1 MLTEDIDSSM
11 RSLREGFSIV
21 SDPALIST
29 ELAPTSLGALW
40 NQRMR
45 WAQGWTQTARRHL
58 RPALTSDQLNG
69 RQKLGAAFLLG
80 WAQVIPWITIQVVP
94 ILAFVAWRDG
104 GLGNLDW
111 LVPLFVLLS
120 IFTFS
125 VGAAQAI
132 FAYLLGDESIRR
144 RRSWFVLYALHS
156 ILWFGEFK
164 NLIVRVAQ
172 LKELIGERQW
182 RVTPRTAQA
191 VPPAGR
197 TPGWEPGDH

>member
-1 MLTEDIDSSM
+1 
-11 RSLREGFSIV
+11 
-21 SDPALIST
+21 
-29 ELAPTSLGALW
+29 
-40 NQRMR
+40 
-45 WAQGWTQTARRHL
+45 
-58 RPALTSDQLNG
+58 LTSDRLNG

-94 ILAFVAWRDG
+94 ILAFVAWRNG
-104 GLGNLDW
+104 GLGHLDW

-132 FAYLLGDESIRR
+132 FAYVLGDATIRR
-144 RRSWFVLYALHS
+144 RPAWFFLYALHS

-182 RVTPRTAQA
+182 RVTPRTAITGGPADHIA
-191 VPPAGR
+191 VRGA
-197 TPGWEPGDH
+197 GDHA